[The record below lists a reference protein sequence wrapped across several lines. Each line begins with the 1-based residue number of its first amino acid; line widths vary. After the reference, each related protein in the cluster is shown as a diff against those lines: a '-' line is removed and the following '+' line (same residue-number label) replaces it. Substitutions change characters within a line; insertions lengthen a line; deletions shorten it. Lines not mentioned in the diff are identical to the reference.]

1 MNTQPKTVLE
11 EALEARGKIEDDLH
25 ASYDLDELAVE
36 RLKRKIVKDLSNK
49 GRTDLYVAA
58 LHHELAYLLGLQ
70 GRKGAD
76 AELDLAQDWGM
87 DRVAIAI
94 SRSHIA
100 LMNGRIS
107 FSRSIVEGLS
117 LWDELPE
124 DARPALRAHL
134 VQTGML
140 EAIMK
145 NSEGGDDIK
154 REAAA
159 ARILER
165 LGIDDIELTKRLD
178 TACRVIRA
186 NANHPI
192 LGQKIFAMEGEG
204 ILYRYVVKASID
216 ELIELN
222 DKVLDAL
229 IEEHD
234 GPLDQELS
242 ICVVPWSAEENFNR
256 EVAYHVSLN

>member
-1 MNTQPKTVLE
+1 MDPQPKTVLHE
-11 EALEARGKIEDDLH
+11 LLEARGKIEADLL
-25 ASYDLDELAVE
+25 ASYSLDEFAVE
-36 RLKRKIVKDLSNK
+36 RLKRKIMKELECWGGPRPYK
-49 GRTDLYVAA
+49 AA

-70 GRKGAD
+70 GRKGVD
-76 AELDLAQDWGM
+76 AELDRAQASGM
-87 DRVAIAI
+87 DPIAIAI

-117 LWDELPE
+117 REELPE
-124 DARPALRAHL
+124 AARLALRAHL
-134 VQTGML
+134 GQTGML

-145 NSEGGDDIK
+145 DSEGGDDIK
-154 REAAA
+154 REIAA
-159 ARILER
+159 ARILKR
-165 LGIDDIELTKRLD
+165 LNIDDVELTKRLD
-178 TACRVIRA
+178 TACRVIRE

-192 LGQKIFAMEGEG
+192 LGQKLFAMEGEG
-204 ILYRYVVKASID
+204 ILYRYAVKASID

-256 EVAYHVSLN
+256 EGAYHVSLN